1 MNCELLTLS
10 KWIWAESLSETR
22 NCYVYARREFEA
34 AAAPSADVC
43 VTCSTEYKLYVNGRY
58 IGRGPNRCHPGL
70 QYYDSF
76 DLTHVLR
83 PGKNVIAAI
92 CYNYGVEA
100 RACPKAPGGFLLQ
113 LAIHRN
119 GDEDQ
124 IIATDETWRVLPA
137 RDWSFDSAR
146 MSPTIGFQEVYD
158 SRKKPIGWNVVGYDD
173 SAWEEP
179 AIVGG
184 AGCEPWTSLVTRQ
197 IPPLREWEAHPQQV
211 LKCGTITAIDDPV
224 FDIATRM
231 YAEQTQESAA
241 AVKYAKEMLSPSGDA
256 AVINPGQ
263 DCFIVLDFG
272 MEVVGFPGIKIRGA
286 GRATIDFGYSEAL
299 DENGDVFPTRQG
311 ILQADR
317 LVAHGGRQEWQTFG
331 RRAFRYVQL
340 TIRNLDMP
348 ISIESVYVTRIG
360 YPAERV
366 SSFECSDE
374 LVNEIWR
381 TGVYTLSLC
390 MQDEFEQCPL
400 GKPVQRVGDARLQA
414 LINYYCF
421 FDTALAAKALE
432 EFALFPDHDPLWVI
446 MLHDH
451 YLHTADISLV
461 THLYPNIRVFLEHPI
476 SISAICRSSSKR
488 ANRRKCGGVAID
500 EAFHYQALRD
510 ASKLAAALSN
520 SEDSLDWHD
529 RAGQALRAFNE
540 RFWRHEKGV
549 YIDPNEDGERA
560 SVPANTLAIL
570 FGLADVEKCSRVW
583 DYLSSSQAALEP
595 ADPCMNFYV
604 LQALAK
610 LGKITQAL
618 DLIRSDWGQMLDRG
632 SSPDGLCHGSSGTPT
647 YFLPAEVLG
656 IKPSTPGGGVVIQ
669 PRVGDLAWAK
679 GHIKTI
685 AGFVDVEWRSE
696 DGLYCI
702 DIEAPA
708 GFIVALPVSGFENP
722 IIDEIDLSPE
732 TPERRARRTYGWGTT
747 IWLAGEEHDPYLDW
761 LATQG
766 TRPPDH
772 YARKQRCSGEECY
785 IWVRESVSNHVRYE
799 VRQG

>member
-1 MNCELLTLS
+1 VNCQLTTS
-10 KWIWAESLSETR
+10 AKWIWAESLSETR

-34 AAAPSADVC
+34 AAAPSADVR
-43 VTCSTEYKLYVNGRY
+43 VTCSTDYKLYANGRY

-76 DLTHVLR
+76 DLTHALR

-100 RACPKAPGGFLLQ
+100 RACPKVPGGFLLQ
-113 LAIHRN
+113 VAFHRN

-137 RDWSFDSAR
+137 RDWDFDSAR

-158 SRKKPIGWNVVGYDD
+158 SRKKPVGWNVVGFDD
-173 SAWEEP
+173 SAWEKP
-179 AIVGG
+179 AIVGEV
-184 AGCEPWTSLVTRQ
+184 GCEPWISLVARQ
-197 IPPLREWEAHPQQV
+197 IPPLKEWEVHPQQV
-211 LKCGTITAIDDPV
+211 LKCGTITAIDDPTL
-224 FDIATRM
+224 DIATRM
-231 YAEQTQESAA
+231 YAEQTQENAA

-256 AVINPGQ
+256 AIINPGQ

-272 MEVVGFPGIKIRGA
+272 MEVVGFSGIKIRGA
-286 GRATIDFGYSEAL
+286 GTATIDFGYSEAL
-299 DENGDVFPTRQG
+299 DENGNVFPTRQG

-317 LVAHGGRQEWQTFG
+317 LIAHGGRQEWQTFG
-331 RRAFRYVQL
+331 RRVFRYVQL

-348 ISIESVYVTRIG
+348 ISIESFYVTRIG
-360 YPAERV
+360 YPADRV

-400 GKPVQRVGDARLQA
+400 GKPVQSVGDARLQA

-432 EFALFPDHDPLWVI
+432 QFALYPDYDPLWVI
-446 MLHDH
+446 MLHDY
-451 YLHTADISLV
+451 YLHTADVGLV
-461 THLYPNIRVFLEHPI
+461 THLYPNIRAFLENPVN
-476 SISAICRSSSKR
+476 SADS
-488 ANRRKCGGVAID
+488 GVAVD
-500 EAFHYQALRD
+500 EIFHYQALRD

-529 RAGQALRAFNE
+529 RAVQALSAFND
-540 RFWRHEKGV
+540 RFWCDEKGV
-549 YIDPNEDGERA
+549 YVDDERA
-560 SVPANTLAIL
+560 NVPANTLAIV

-583 DYLSSSQAALEP
+583 DYLSSSQPRAEP
-595 ADPCMNFYV
+595 SDPYLSFYV

-610 LGKITQAL
+610 LGKTKEAL
-618 DLIRSDWGQMLDRG
+618 DLIRSDWGEMLRRG
-632 SSPDGLCHGSSGTPT
+632 ATTWWATFPPDDSISPGGLCRAASGAPT
-647 YFLPAEVLG
+647 YFLVAEVLG
-656 IKPSTPGGGVVIQ
+656 VKPSIAGSEVAIQ

-679 GHIKTI
+679 GRIKTI
-685 AGFVDVEWRSE
+685 AGFVDVEWHSE
-696 DGLYCI
+696 DGLFRI

-708 GFIVALPVSGFENP
+708 GFIVALPVRGFENP
-722 IIDEIDLSPE
+722 SVDEIDLSPE

-747 IWLAGEEHDPYLDW
+747 IWIAGEEHDHYLDW
-761 LATQG
+761 LATQE
-766 TRPPDH
+766 TRPPDS
-772 YARKQRCSGEECY
+772 YEAKQRCSGEECY
-785 IWVRESVSNHVRYE
+785 IWVRESISNHVRYE